1 MRRVLRGTQGEPAP
15 PRHASS
21 HCCSEPSGCRSAH
34 PNIWPAPSWEAAPFK
49 ASLLSIPPKQRG
61 RQSDI
66 DFVLPN
72 YEQLPRPQH
81 RVSPRGGSR
90 RRISRSISLPAGS
103 PPPPLSQQASSP
115 KKPQK
120 YRFNAPS
127 YSRHLPGCSPVLFST
142 SCHQQL
148 MLHRVFQL
156 STHA

>member
-72 YEQLPRPQH
+72 YEQLPRPQQ
-81 RVSPRGGSR
+81 
-90 RRISRSISLPAGS
+90 SLAAGRLPPQDFQEHLPSCGIPTATAIPAGV
-103 PPPPLSQQASSP
+103 
-115 KKPQK
+115 
-120 YRFNAPS
+120 
-127 YSRHLPGCSPVLFST
+127 LPEKTAEISV
-142 SCHQQL
+142 
-148 MLHRVFQL
+148 
-156 STHA
+156 